1 MDLLDYESVLYT
13 GCGSELCGAG
23 AGVQDQKR
31 RSFKEK
37 KTCTFGNRLYLCFCG
52 MPGRSPAYTADVSA
66 ACLKLCVDLMDREKT
81 VAAKRDNRKRLLAC
95 LWHGRLSGKCS
106 VAQQDLS
113 I

>member
-1 MDLLDYESVLYT
+1 
-13 GCGSELCGAG
+13 
-23 AGVQDQKR
+23 
-31 RSFKEK
+31 
-37 KTCTFGNRLYLCFCG
+37 

-66 ACLKLCVDLMDREKT
+66 ACLKLCVDLVEPAGREWMDREKT